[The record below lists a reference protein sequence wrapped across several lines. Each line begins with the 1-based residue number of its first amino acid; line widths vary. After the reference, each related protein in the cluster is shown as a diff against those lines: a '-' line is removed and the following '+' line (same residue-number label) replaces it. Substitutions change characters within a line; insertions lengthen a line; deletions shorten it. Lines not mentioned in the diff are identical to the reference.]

1 MELDTHARLKKE
13 TLFARWRHQ
22 LFRDFARH
30 GGSLRQAGYSIKRHR
45 IEHIAMPE
53 IPVAAT

>member
-1 MELDTHARLKKE
+1 MTGFSQEE
-13 TLFARWRHQ
+13 TSADHWRHQ
-22 LFRDFARH
+22 PLRDFVRH
-30 GGSLRQAGYSIKRHR
+30 GVSLRQAGYSIKRHR